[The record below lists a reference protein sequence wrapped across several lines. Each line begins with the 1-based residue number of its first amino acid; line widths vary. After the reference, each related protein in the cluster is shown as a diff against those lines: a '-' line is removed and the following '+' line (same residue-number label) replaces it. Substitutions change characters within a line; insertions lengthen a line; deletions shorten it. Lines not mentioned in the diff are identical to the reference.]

1 MQYKKILYTFLGIL
15 ISICFTL
22 LFLELVLNFFPVN
35 EGLRSQAVNE
45 KDPIFKFEAN
55 REAIFSKHWNFDI
68 KNKVRVNNYGF
79 VNNNDYYNTN
89 KLPLLSIIGDSY
101 VEALMVP
108 FEKTISGLLQ
118 NEVSNKRVYSFAASG
133 AGLSQHLIWAKYAKE
148 EFKSDYYIF
157 VIIANDFM
165 ESLSKYG
172 SSPGFHRF
180 KINPDTSWTMELST
194 YTPSNLRKVL
204 RRSKLAMY
212 LITNLK
218 VHSIFNF
225 ELRLGK
231 EDQRR
236 TYVSNFD
243 ADVSDIFWEE
253 AKLVTDIYLDNMN
266 SFTGQ
271 ENNKILFVLDGIRPN
286 LYDKVSSIDIT
297 NSFWY
302 KIREYFMYKA
312 NAQGFE
318 FIDMQKDFYQEYKK
332 NKEFFEFKTD
342 THWNHTGH
350 KAVTKSI
357 LQSNTWK
364 RFSLD

>member
-1 MQYKKILYTFLGIL
+1 MYFKKILYTFLGIL
-15 ISICFTL
+15 ISICITL
-22 LFLELVLNFFPVN
+22 LFLEIVLNFLPVN

-148 EFKSDYYIF
+148 EFKSNYFIF

-172 SSPGFHRF
+172 SSQFLDLKLTLIQLDYG
-180 KINPDTSWTMELST
+180 I
-194 YTPSNLRKVL
+194 SNIYSIKSRKVL

-225 ELRLGK
+225 ELRLERKIKEEGMYQTLMQMLVIYFGK
-231 EDQRR
+231 
-236 TYVSNFD
+236 
-243 ADVSDIFWEE
+243 
-253 AKLVTDIYLDNMN
+253 KLN
-266 SFTGQ
+266 
-271 ENNKILFVLDGIRPN
+271 
-286 LYDKVSSIDIT
+286 
-297 NSFWY
+297 
-302 KIREYFMYKA
+302 
-312 NAQGFE
+312 
-318 FIDMQKDFYQEYKK
+318 
-332 NKEFFEFKTD
+332 
-342 THWNHTGH
+342 
-350 KAVTKSI
+350 
-357 LQSNTWK
+357 
-364 RFSLD
+364 